1 MSISGSGN
9 VTLELDGKNKL
20 QSGMNYAGLSKNN
33 GDNGND
39 GTLTIQ
45 DKNGTSGSLE
55 SHGGA
60 GGAGIGSDISKDTSH
75 IVIDS
80 GEITAV
86 GGIGAAGIGGGNAA
100 FPRDNGRGRA
110 TDITIAGGTVK
121 AEGGAAGEYKDAA
134 VNYYTSSTGAGAGIG
149 SGGNYTQIDSKY
161 GDDCYYDITIKGGD
175 VTATTG
181 VGGAAGIGGGSGSGK
196 GKIEIK
202 DNAVISAAEGSGY
215 GAGIGS
221 GYL

>member
-1 MSISGSGN
+1 MGT
-9 VTLELDGKNKL
+9 VTIE
-20 QSGMNYAGLSKNN
+20 
-33 GDNGND
+33 
-39 GTLTIQ
+39 
-45 DKNGTSGSLE
+45 
-55 SHGGA
+55 
-60 GGAGIGSDISKDTSH
+60 
-75 IVIDS
+75 
-80 GEITAV
+80 
-86 GGIGAAGIGGGNAA
+86 GNAVIKNA
-100 FPRDNGRGRA
+100 Q
-110 TDITIAGGTVK
+110 GG
-121 AEGGAAGEYKDAA
+121 E
-134 VNYYTSSTGAGAGIG
+134 AGAGIG

-221 GYL
+221 GYYSLKCNITISGGTIKKALGGAMGGAGIGEGGRALNHSNHDISTVKITGGSIGEFNYNHKTKKWEWVKGTGAIGQNLSSRIGAFS